1 MKSIREA
8 DVKGKRVLL
17 RVDFNVP
24 LSEGTVTDDARIRG
38 SLPTI
43 KYLAD
48 EGAKVIILTHLGRP
62 SGIGFEADFSVA
74 PAARVLGRL
83 LGAEVLVS
91 PEVTG
96 EASQQM
102 VDALEDGQVLMLENL
117 RFDPREKKNDVE
129 FASELAKFGDIYC
142 NDAFGAAH
150 RAHASIDV
158 LAGMLPHY
166 SGLLLDKEVEV
177 LGAMLENPERPFVAI
192 LGGSKVSDKIKIIN
206 NLINIVDKMLVGGGM
221 CFTFLAAQGY
231 DVGKSIVE
239 EDCLDDARAMLAKA
253 AEKGVDIVLPIDFV
267 VADQFSESATVAI
280 RGYDEIPSDMMGLDI
295 GPASCELF
303 KGVIMEGKTVFWN
316 GPQGVF
322 EMKPFENGT
331 RKVAE
336 ALAANKAATTVVG
349 GGDSGAA
356 IAKFG
361 LADEVTFVSTGGG
374 ASMRMVEGRE
384 LPAIVALNA

>member
-206 NLINIVDKMLVGGGM
+206 NLI
-221 CFTFLAAQGY
+221 
-231 DVGKSIVE
+231 
-239 EDCLDDARAMLAKA
+239 
-253 AEKGVDIVLPIDFV
+253 
-267 VADQFSESATVAI
+267 
-280 RGYDEIPSDMMGLDI
+280 
-295 GPASCELF
+295 
-303 KGVIMEGKTVFWN
+303 
-316 GPQGVF
+316 
-322 EMKPFENGT
+322 
-331 RKVAE
+331 
-336 ALAANKAATTVVG
+336 
-349 GGDSGAA
+349 
-356 IAKFG
+356 
-361 LADEVTFVSTGGG
+361 
-374 ASMRMVEGRE
+374 
-384 LPAIVALNA
+384 

>member
-102 VDALEDGQVLMLENL
+102 VDALENGQVLMLENL

-129 FASELAKFGDIYC
+129 FAAELAKFGDIYC

-177 LGAMLENPERPFVAI
+177 LGAMLESPERPFIAI

-239 EDCLDDARAMLAKA
+239 EDCLEDARNMLAKA

-303 KGVIMEGKTVFWN
+303 KSVIMEGKTVFWN

-374 ASMRMVEGRE
+374 ASMRMVEGCE